1 MIRNILFDLDETLL
15 DFKKSERRAL
25 ENMLT
30 SIGVTPTE
38 DIVRRYSEINKS
50 RWKLL
55 EQGIIN
61 RQQVKES
68 RYELLFKEL
77 GVDFSPAEATAYYEE
92 QLSQKGFLFPETIP
106 LLETLHERY
115 DLYIVSNG
123 GARVQNGRLADS
135 GIGKYF
141 KDIFISEEAGAEK
154 PSAEFFDYCF
164 SRMKDAKREESV
176 IIGDS
181 LTSDI
186 QGGINCGITTIWFNP
201 GQETSTGVQPD
212 YQVEKLMDIPR
223 LIGEL

>member
-30 SIGVTPTE
+30 CIGVTPTE
-38 DIVRRYSEINKS
+38 DIVHRYSEINKS

-106 LLETLHERY
+106 LLEALHEKY

-201 GQETSTGVQPD
+201 GHETSTGVQPD

-223 LIGEL
+223 LIEEL